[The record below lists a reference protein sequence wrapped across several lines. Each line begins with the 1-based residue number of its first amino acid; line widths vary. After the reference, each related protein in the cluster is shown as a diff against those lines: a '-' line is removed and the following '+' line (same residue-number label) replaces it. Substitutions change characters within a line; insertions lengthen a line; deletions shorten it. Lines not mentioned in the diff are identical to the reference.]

1 MLYCVAPENIPT
13 YPKEGI
19 RNSRAEGVSKTQT
32 FQAKNMAKLEFP
44 GGIIGQIPSMKRGE
58 GYFVELHIMDD
69 TFY

>member
-32 FQAKNMAKLEFP
+32 FQAKNTAKLEFP
-44 GGIIGQIPSMKRGE
+44 GGDHRANPFHEE
-58 GYFVELHIMDD
+58 GGRIFCGTTHYG
-69 TFY
+69 